1 MAYAQHFGL
10 SRNSPLNFGGEN
22 DSKEIIQKVDT
33 DPDVASNIIEQN
45 NNKSNTDNLETK
57 TKSDWDMSDEEYAK
71 KYNDGDIHNP
81 VLDELMIRSNVDYN
95 DYYDE
100 KENADMDSRGERESG
115 KIHPL
120 TGEKILAGY
129 GHDKEDRT
137 GSGFDVNSTYEED
150 FSKRFDNK
158 GIKSAVDKSH
168 IRQTGKWDATSAK
181 DPSTRN
187 ILSQG
192 SIGDFKRSKAT
203 TNEKLDVMQEGLS
216 YGGFAPVFGAIPDWI
231 NSAVSGGRAAG
242 SLFTGDGMGGKHSKN
257 MAKNFVYGIPGGG
270 DLLSGLAKG
279 KKLHNKMVKPLDNV
293 NKFLKSKGTNT
304 LVANKR
310 IKPTKRGTKRAGTE
324 VFTPDSNLV
333 KNSKLAMNVA
343 LKNKNTKFYDATKN
357 ALGKN
362 LGGFVSSA
370 LSGKGFLKAMSD
382 PIDGTKKDET

>member
-10 SRNSPLNFGGEN
+10 SRNSPLNVGGPN
-22 DSKEIIQKVDT
+22 DSKEIEPKIDT
-33 DPDVASNIIEQN
+33 SPSGASSIIEQN

-81 VLDELMIRSNVDYN
+81 VLDEVMIRSNVDYN

-129 GHDKEDRT
+129 GHDKEDRR
-137 GSGFDVNSTYEED
+137 GPDFDLNNTYEED
-150 FSKRFDNK
+150 IDKRFDDE
-158 GIKSAVDKSH
+158 GIQNAINKSH
-168 IRQTGKWDATSAK
+168 IRQTGKSHFQDAK

-192 SIGDFKRSKAT
+192 SVGDFKRSPPT
-203 TNEKLDVMQEGLS
+203 VNESLDGLQEVLS
-216 YGGFAPVFGAIPDWI
+216 YGGFAPMLGAIPDWI
-231 NSAVSGGRAAG
+231 NSGISGGRAIG
-242 SLFTGDGMGGKHSKN
+242 SLFTGDGTGAKHSKN
-257 MAKNFVYGIPGGG
+257 MVKNFVYGVPGGG

-279 KKLHNKMVKPLDNV
+279 KKLHNKIAKPLDNA

-310 IKPTKRGTKRAGTE
+310 IKPLKTGKPRAGTE

-343 LKNKNTKFYDATKN
+343 LKNKNTKFYNATKD

-382 PIDGTKKDET
+382 PIGGTKKDET